1 MNASIDRFGRRRT
14 SRHLLCGEM
23 RPGCMIQ
30 FAFRAWRTVSAR
42 DANGHRAPAWAPY
55 VVALLLNGRGA
66 CLGHEEV
73 DVDLRHALE
82 RSADR

>member
-1 MNASIDRFGRRRT
+1 MVP
-14 SRHLLCGEM
+14 L
-23 RPGCMIQ
+23 
-30 FAFRAWRTVSAR
+30 AFRAWRTVSAG
-42 DANGHRAPAWAPY
+42 DANGHRAPAWAPD
-55 VVALLLNGRGA
+55 VDALLFNGRGA